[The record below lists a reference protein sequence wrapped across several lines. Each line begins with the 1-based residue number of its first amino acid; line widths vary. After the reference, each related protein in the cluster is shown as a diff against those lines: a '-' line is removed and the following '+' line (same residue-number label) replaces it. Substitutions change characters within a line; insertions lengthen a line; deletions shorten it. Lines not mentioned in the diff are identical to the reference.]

1 MWHIVYLCAIQLRKM
16 QYFGSHN
23 LSVDEKGR
31 IVIPVSFREHLK
43 EHCQGS
49 LVIGQTFRAPCI
61 SIYPAPEFDRVRD
74 ELMRNRN
81 ATLQFQNLLRIIVG
95 TAQNCEMLATGR
107 VLVPKQLR
115 QFNSIER
122 DAMLIGVGTRFELWD
137 QGQWQAHCAGI
148 KNEDGEDYQI
158 ILEKLP
164 I

>member
-1 MWHIVYLCAIQLRKM
+1 M

-23 LSVDEKGR
+23 LSVDDKGR
-31 IVIPVSFREHLK
+31 IVVPVSFREQLK
-43 EHCQGS
+43 QHCSGS
-49 LVIGQTFRAPCI
+49 LVMGQTFGAPCI
-61 SIYPAPEFDRVRD
+61 SIYPAPEFDRIRD

-81 ATLQFQNLLRIIVG
+81 ATVQFQNLLRIIVG
-95 TAQNCEMLATGR
+95 TAQNCDMLATGR

-122 DAMLIGVGTRFELWD
+122 DALLIGVGTRFELWE
-137 QGQWQAHCAGI
+137 QSEWQNHCAGI
-148 KNEDGEDYQI
+148 KNENEEDYHM